1 MILLNKTLRLF
12 LDSIGRREEYEFY
25 LSKFQSIDTPG
36 FALVCPDG
44 DVARTTAER
53 LVFDMQFLL
62 QVGLVPVVILAGED
76 AEDMANDLSYH
87 ADRCRFLE
95 PRHER
100 ESANFVRETDRGN
113 RIPVLVYQKDMHN
126 VLAQLVPGIS
136 RRVHFV
142 RARGALRTAAGKTI
156 YYYYTR
162 RRNAHEPAHEDRGI
176 VTLGQHLLEA
186 QPGVHVS
193 VTSPLNVLG
202 EIFTIK
208 GAGSVI
214 RMGRIILRFEGLGDL
229 DRKQLLSLLGQSFD
243 KKLVDDRFLGDV
255 RRSYVEEEYRG
266 AALIESQPA
275 GDYLSKFA
283 VGTEARGEGL
293 AHELWQELDQNHPR
307 MFWRSRENNPI
318 NHWYEKKAEGRQRT
332 AGWFVFWRGID
343 PDRIAEIIAYCQD
356 RPADFIEAAS

>member
-1 MILLNKTLRLF
+1 MILLNKTIRLF

-44 DVARTTAER
+44 DVVRTAADM
-53 LVFDMQFLL
+53 LVFDLQFLL
-62 QVGLVPVVILAGED
+62 QVGLVPVVILAGEN
-76 AEDMANDLSYH
+76 AEDMLVHLSDH

-95 PRHER
+95 PGHGQEPTD
-100 ESANFVRETDRGN
+100 FVRETETEEKV
-113 RIPVLVYQKDMHN
+113 PVLVFREDVYK
-126 VLAQLVPGIS
+126 VLAELVPDIA

-162 RRNAHEPAHEDRGI
+162 RHNLCEPADEDRC
-176 VTLGQHLLEA
+176 VVAQAQRLLEA
-186 QPGVHVS
+186 RPSIHVS
-193 VTSPLNVLG
+193 ITSPLNVLG
-202 EIFTIK
+202 EIFTVK

-214 RMGRIILRFEGLGDL
+214 RKGRMILRCEGLGNL
-229 DRKQLLSLLGQSFD
+229 DRRQLLSLLGQSFD

-255 RRSYVEEEYRG
+255 RYSYVEQEYRG
-266 AALIESQPA
+266 AALLESQPA

-293 AHELWQELDQNHPR
+293 AQELWQELDQNHPR
-307 MFWRSRENNPI
+307 LFWRSRESNPI

-332 AGWFVFWRGID
+332 DGWLIFWRGVD
-343 PDRIAEIIAYCQD
+343 PYRIAEIITYCKD
-356 RPADFIEAAS
+356 RPADFIEVP